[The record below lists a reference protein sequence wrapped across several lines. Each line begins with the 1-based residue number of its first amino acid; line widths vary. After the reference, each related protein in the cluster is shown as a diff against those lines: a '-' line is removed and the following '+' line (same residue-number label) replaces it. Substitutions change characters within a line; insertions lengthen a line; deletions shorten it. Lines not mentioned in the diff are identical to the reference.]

1 MDLMVYT
8 GGGGSSLFLSL
19 VPKFSEYN
27 QCVLEN
33 KGRGSEERKER

>member
-8 GGGGSSLFLSL
+8 GGGSSLFLSL